1 MIQNENYELLT
12 KPKSDFETSQRMHP
26 AFGKIASRSLCE
38 TPNNSKQNSSNSAI
52 DDDVECMIPSGI
64 EV

>member
-1 MIQNENYELLT
+1 MIQNGNYELLT

-26 AFGKIASRSLCE
+26 AFGKTDSRSLWE
-38 TPNNSKQNSSNSAI
+38 TLRDSKQNSSNSAI
-52 DDDVECMIPSGI
+52 DDDVECTIPSGI